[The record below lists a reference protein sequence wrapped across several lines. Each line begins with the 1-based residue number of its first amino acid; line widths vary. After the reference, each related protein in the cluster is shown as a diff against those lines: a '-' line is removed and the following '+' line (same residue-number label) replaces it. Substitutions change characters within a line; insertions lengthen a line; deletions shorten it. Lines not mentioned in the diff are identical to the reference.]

1 MKCEYNLM
9 KVHFVEQ
16 EEEESGRNFHFIFYG
31 GGKVSLYRV
40 LGYWKGIVLAAS
52 FIVSAGHQCFRWK
65 RSEIFHFNYKMIDF
79 NFIFF
84 LNFPP
89 FFAKRKFNSF
99 LISHSIPQQL
109 SVCITCKFST
119 LNFFYDGKWIFSV
132 RNRFYS
138 KLMKFIG
145 EFLFIAF
152 AFPYPARRFL
162 AYFSLIVRK

>member
-84 LNFPP
+84 PQFSA
-89 FFAKRKFNSF
+89 FFSLKENS
-99 LISHSIPQQL
+99 
-109 SVCITCKFST
+109 
-119 LNFFYDGKWIFSV
+119 
-132 RNRFYS
+132 
-138 KLMKFIG
+138 
-145 EFLFIAF
+145 IAF
-152 AFPYPARRFL
+152 SSAIASPNSSAC
-162 AYFSLIVRK
+162 V